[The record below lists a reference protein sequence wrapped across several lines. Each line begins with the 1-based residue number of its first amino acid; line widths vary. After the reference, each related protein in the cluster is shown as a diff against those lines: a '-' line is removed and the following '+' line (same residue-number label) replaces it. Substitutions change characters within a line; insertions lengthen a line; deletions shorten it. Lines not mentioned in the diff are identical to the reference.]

1 MAEDGEDF
9 RVQLILRQRY
19 QHIRFRERP
28 LLPGATIEPHLGPLS
43 LVALERA
50 FDRGLARAVG
60 AVRIGEIARDE
71 DEIGLRLFDQTL
83 HDRDVLVT
91 QRPLAHLAGPV
102 ERQVE
107 EPRGT
112 RRDPHGR
119 QRRNRLRFANELL
132 EILDDRD
139 VDVAGRLLLH
149 PCTDRAAG
157 ALERGRVQS
166 ERCGGALDE
175 VEMAGHV
182 VIEHRD
188 VPARHVRDDD
198 LVFVFPQLA
207 QNAAHR
213 DDVVVGMRP
222 PNRRARAAG

>member
-1 MAEDGEDF
+1 M
-9 RVQLILRQRY
+9 R
-19 QHIRFRERP
+19 
-28 LLPGATIEPHLGPLS
+28 
-43 LVALERA
+43 
-50 FDRGLARAVG
+50 

-83 HDRDVLVT
+83 HDRDVVVT

-102 ERQVE
+102 KRQVE

-112 RRDPHGR
+112 RRDPHCR
-119 QRRNRLRFANELL
+119 QRRNRFRFANELL
-132 EILDDRD
+132 EILDDRN

-149 PCTDRAAG
+149 AGTHGAAG
-157 ALERGRVQS
+157 SLERGRVQP

-182 VIEHRD
+182 VIEYRD
-188 VPARHVRDDD
+188 VPARHVRHDD

-213 DDVVVGMRP
+213 DDVVIRMGREHEYALVRGQLGAS
-222 PNRRARAAG
+222 PNLLA